1 MNLTAR
7 MEQPQ
12 LPGVKVGKPSSE
24 ASFDPLIAL
33 KVVTLTTTKSAVFGA
48 LGFGHNFPDSWSFAK
63 AVQKWAIAKGPVSC
77 ANNWPFSSRL
87 TWSCCLA
94 ERHCG
99 FCSTGRVFSI
109 AWGFSPSGGFWF
121 CTVVD
126 IFFEAETW
134 QPWTCSGVED
144 GKFSNGSP
152 GSLWDGKLGSCVAI
166 WCDLCCLGLPGLQAF
181 KDSAVQ
187 VSDASMTMVLRNFL
201 PRKEVEVSEGYGSW
215 RLSLLGYLVLFGI
228 YITK

>member
-1 MNLTAR
+1 M
-7 MEQPQ
+7 
-12 LPGVKVGKPSSE
+12 GKPSSE

-48 LGFGHNFPDSWSFAK
+48 WVLNTTFQTVGALRKRSKSKPLPKVPFPAPTTGHFHPDWLGVVAWLKD
-63 AVQKWAIAKGPVSC
+63 I
-77 ANNWPFSSRL
+77 
-87 TWSCCLA
+87 
-94 ERHCG
+94 CG

-109 AWGFSPSGGFWF
+109 AWGFSPQEASDSVPLSTFFWSWDLAALKLQWSGRWKVFKW
-121 CTVVD
+121 
-126 IFFEAETW
+126 W
-134 QPWTCSGVED
+134 PWL
-144 GKFSNGSP
+144 
-152 GSLWDGKLGSCVAI
+152 SLGWEVGSCVAI

-201 PRKEVEVSEGYGSW
+201 PPKEVEVSEGYGSW